1 MANINWPSSPVLN
14 QVYTSSNGASWRW
27 DGEAWV
33 ALGTSATPSTSVTY
47 DKQLISGGAVWTSGM
62 NFDVSLLTYNF
73 YGPVQTTLA
82 PLTVTLAV
90 GGSQDRIDAIVVDDT
105 DPNGNVLVIQ
115 GDESSTPSTPSIP
128 SDKLL
133 VQFVLVPAGVTS
145 LNVLTEAIYQENTEW
160 TTSTFNY
167 AVPAGSIDFNGVSPA
182 PFAGSK
188 CVSATV
194 NNRVAARFTKGS
206 TIPISSY
213 DFLAMRVQFTSPL
226 PSYRRLYV
234 RFRSGSTFRGNG
246 VYLNNTFCGGSLSG
260 WQTVIVPLNFF
271 SGLTGNID
279 GIEIRLLGGSLGEQ
293 KSFALDSIVLQ
304 SGYAPLVA
312 SPTITVQNNGTSVGT
327 RPKINFVPG
336 SGISF
341 SITDSLASDR
351 VNVLISSTSSS
362 GIVYTTYSALNTLKS
377 SSSLSPGTWY
387 SYNWSI
393 PNPFTVYYEVILFA
407 TSTNTFAT
415 EGYRVMRVPKTN
427 FYTSTYFTPED
438 SFSIGERAGFG
449 NIVYQCI
456 QAGTSTPDIWRLNP
470 SYWTEVS
477 YTNNSYY
484 DTKIYEISFDWDN
497 QRIVQQKDE
506 KLNIVQRCLV
516 DGVTWSG
523 VSSSIDLHEWNN
535 PLIRRNQ
542 VTGVWNNW
550 DPGSNNTV
558 SFSSLVENNNMKN
571 IQESNINF
579 GYIYRNRAYQVS
591 DNSAW
596 FITNNLTN
604 NIIDRNETGY
614 MTNNTCWEVTNNSCG
629 SITSNSITGYISR
642 NTGKGVIFDNTVAG
656 DIVDNHIT
664 GEITFNIIN
673 TVNIVTPGSGATGIN
688 NNKVHVVIGNNL
700 LGTIESNICYQIIDN
715 TSASGSIK
723 SNIVN
728 TIELNS
734 CGVIEG
740 NVGNF
745 SIARNTNNGAISGN
759 ICQSNLGGITDNSNS
774 GQIINNQV
782 TEGIYNNGPTT
793 DEISYN
799 IAKVIRDN

>member
-33 ALGTSATPSTSVTY
+33 ALGTSVAPSTSVTY

-167 AVPAGSIDFNGVSPA
+167 SVPIGSINFNGVSPA

-194 NNRVAARFTKGS
+194 NNRVAAKFTKGS

-234 RFRSGSTFRGNG
+234 RFMSGSTFKGNG

-271 SGLTGNID
+271 SGLSGNID

-304 SGYAPLVA
+304 AGYAPLVA
-312 SPTITVQNNGTSVGT
+312 SPTITVQNNGTSIGT

-341 SITDSLASDR
+341 SITDSSASDR
-351 VNVLISSTSSS
+351 VNVLISSASSS

-456 QAGTSTPDIWRLNP
+456 QAGTSYPDIDPPCRLNP
-470 SYWTEVS
+470 SHWTEVS

-484 DTKIYEISFDWDN
+484 ETKVYEISFDWNN
-497 QRIVQQKDE
+497 QIILHQKDE
-506 KLNIVQRCLV
+506 KLNT
-516 DGVTWSG
+516 VTRATMAGIPWAG
-523 VSSSIDLHEWNN
+523 GSSSIDLHEWNN
-535 PLIRRNQ
+535 PSIKRNYT
-542 VTGVWNNW
+542 TGVWNNW
-550 DPGSNNTV
+550 DPSSNSTT
-558 SFSSLVENNNMKN
+558 SLACVVENNNMTTS
-571 IQESNINF
+571 QGQ
-579 GYIYRNRAYQVS
+579 GYIQGNRATTINGNSAQYISNNLVNLEIQRNDISLVMTANSASYIS
-591 DNSAW
+591 DNTLQSV
-596 FITNNLTN
+596 IGNVLTGGGIYSNTGSGSVTSNTINGGIEFNRIAVELSN
-604 NIIDRNETGY
+604 NIVGDGTGISSNQSDGIF
-614 MTNNTCWEVTNNSCG
+614 NNTVSGNIVGNTCNVITDNSVTFGDINYNDVY
-629 SITSNSITGYISR
+629 SITSNYNFGIER
-642 NTGKGVIFDNTVAG
+642 NQGRF
-656 DIVDNHIT
+656 
-664 GEITFNIIN
+664 
-673 TVNIVTPGSGATGIN
+673 
-688 NNKVHVVIGNNL
+688 
-700 LGTIESNICYQIIDN
+700 QIAN
-715 TSASGSIK
+715 
-723 SNIVN
+723 
-728 TIELNS
+728 
-734 CGVIEG
+734 
-740 NVGNF
+740 
-745 SIARNTNNGAISGN
+745 NTNNGAVSNNTCQNLLPGIS
-759 ICQSNLGGITDNSNS
+759 SNSNS
-774 GQIINNQV
+774 GSIIYNQV
-782 TEGIYNNGPTT
+782 VEGIYNNSSAT